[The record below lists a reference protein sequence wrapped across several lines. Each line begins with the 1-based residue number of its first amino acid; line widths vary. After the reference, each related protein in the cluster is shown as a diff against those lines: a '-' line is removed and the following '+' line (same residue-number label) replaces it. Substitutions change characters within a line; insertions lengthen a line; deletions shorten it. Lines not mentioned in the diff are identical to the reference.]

1 MIALDTNA
9 LSVMFIPGAVVSE
22 PGADK
27 PIKYAKERMEFL
39 VERLARA
46 GETIIIP
53 TPVLAELLAKVLPE
67 RIPKLLT
74 ELGGSRWFRIESF
87 DTPAAV
93 ELGART
99 AKAIASGDK
108 REGSKADHTK
118 VKFDRQILVIAM
130 VSGANELISNDP
142 HLVSLGERWDF
153 PVRGVH
159 DLPLPPSL
167 IIPPILVPLEESD
180 GKIAS
185 LPNMHP

>member
-1 MIALDTNA
+1 M
-9 LSVMFIPGAVVSE
+9 
-22 PGADK
+22 
-27 PIKYAKERMEFL
+27 
-39 VERLARA
+39 
-46 GETIIIP
+46 
-53 TPVLAELLAKVLPE
+53 
-67 RIPKLLT
+67 
-74 ELGGSRWFRIESF
+74 
-87 DTPAAV
+87 